1 MAYSKIQYNGS
12 QVTLAG
18 VKWWNGTEFEQVKGI
33 KLNGEIVV
41 DFTTTELDWAE
52 YVSSYNN
59 IWDAQD
65 PQTLQQTL
73 AKMTAENEFAV
84 VRSRWMLYNR
94 IGLFDAVG
102 ITSDYKLFNFNS
114 DGKIYVKQ
122 DDNILGNW
130 QFLKEH
136 SVSVI
141 TMTIAPGSTYISNGQ
156 FAYRHLTGL
165 PLVFKTDE
173 NTFQATTILE
183 GSLDNIVKTGDA
195 YKLNLGNLSSII
207 DYNGNPL
214 TSRDVVTAIQNQLGI
229 TVASSTSSTIDL
241 DIENVNKWGSL
252 ELLDALS
259 NVYLEGFG
267 PYGAI
272 TEYDGSPDDPD
283 HPYTL
288 YYLEPNDNFNPQD
301 YWSVPND
308 QKIPIDIKRADYH
321 TDDGGCD
328 FYILTAWGNTI
339 IDENVSVVD
348 NSYYYAQGNGDDGN
362 IENEYTNIVYWDI
375 SSFAGT
381 QYPNFLCY
389 MSMVFQNFTPRTI
402 YNGGDITNPKWI
414 GVNTNGDLIG
424 QSSSA
429 IVFPSDSTYNVTNG
443 TPPSVSDITAEYW
456 MNINGFSDLGC
467 NFAIDQDVET
477 DYNDG
482 SVLAPATVAEE
493 LLNEYDYSFPTK
505 FLSSS
510 SSTARQYPLKLKMR
524 SYPASVSGSIGGGID
539 TSYWYLNAYDPY
551 NVGGYYPVTKTT
563 TAVAGTSYNTTV
575 NYTTT

>member
-33 KLNGEIVV
+33 KLNGEILV
-41 DFTTTELDWAE
+41 DFSTTELDWSD
-52 YVSSYNN
+52 YVTAYNN
-59 IWDAQD
+59 VWDAQD

-94 IGLFDAVG
+94 IELFNNAG
-102 ITSDYKLFNFNS
+102 ITSGDYRLFNFNS

-122 DDNILGNW
+122 DDNILNNW
-130 QFLKEH
+130 QALKDNG
-136 SVSVI
+136 VSVI
-141 TMTIAPGSTYISNGQ
+141 TMTIAPGSTYANNAL

-173 NTFQATTILE
+173 NTFQATTILD

-195 YKLNLGNLSSII
+195 YKLNLGNLSSIV
-207 DYNGNPL
+207 DYNGNAL
-214 TSRDVVTAIQNQLGI
+214 TSVDVVTAIQNQLGI

-241 DIENVNKWGSL
+241 DIANVNKWGSL

-272 TEYDGSPDDPD
+272 TEYDDNDEE
-283 HPYTL
+283 HPYSL
-288 YYLEPNDNFNPQD
+288 YYLEPNTSFEPQD

-308 QKIPIDIKRADYH
+308 QKIPIEIEKPIYYKD
-321 TDDGGCD
+321 TSGCD
-328 FYILTAWGNTI
+328 VYILTAWGNTM

-362 IENEYTNIVYWDI
+362 AENEYTNIVYWDI

-389 MSMVFQNFTPRTI
+389 MSMVFKDFTPETI
-402 YNGGDITNPKWI
+402 YNGMDIANPKWI

-424 QSSSA
+424 QSSAA
-429 IVFPSDSTYNVTNG
+429 IVFPSDSPYDVTGG

-456 MNINGFSDLGC
+456 SNINGLSDLAC
-467 NFAIDQDVET
+467 NFAINQYVET

-482 SVLAPATVAEE
+482 SVLAPATVAKE
-493 LLNEYDYSFPTK
+493 LLNEYDNSFPTK
-505 FLSSS
+505 FLLSSS
-510 SSTARQYPLKLKMR
+510 SAARQYPLKLKMR
-524 SYPASVSGSIGGGID
+524 SYPATAFSSIGGGID

-551 NVGGYYPVTKTT
+551 NVGGYYPVKKTT
-563 TAVAGTSYNTTV
+563 TANAGILYNTTV